1 MGRNGL
7 PSEDMGLLPHP
18 SKPWP
23 QQEAKMPVLVPF
35 LLLFVMLGLL
45 WVVAAGLLVGTLI
58 VHAPRVLEKM
68 LDHKGDTAPATWG

>member
-1 MGRNGL
+1 
-7 PSEDMGLLPHP
+7 
-18 SKPWP
+18 
-23 QQEAKMPVLVPF
+23 MPILVPF

-68 LDHKGDTAPATWG
+68 LDHKGDTCACYLGLKHHHGA